1 MLRPML
7 CTFCLKPYRALARAL
22 PGEAVRSITTIT
34 TITTTAT

>member
-7 CTFCLKPYRALARAL
+7 CTFCLNPYRALARAL

-34 TITTTAT
+34 TTAT